1 MIKDIY
7 NIDPRFL
14 EEDERIVS
22 FLKGKMS
29 AEEEQKFMEDLDA
42 NPELKQNAIVTAR
55 LVKGLKEVGTLRDRE
70 MVDAFLASTE
80 RGVDFAVTAASH
92 IANFADVQVSACYSL
107 TDSDEWPREVEEKP
121 AACPEKEVPNRKKA
135 VPARKWLKWL
145 SIAASLVAVV
155 WLGMEYGMYKPT
167 TGLGEQYGNAF
178 TSSMIVRG
186 AAGQSEASKKLEQ
199 LFADVKDNRNIGDA
213 IHDLSLYWELS
224 MMETYNDYTDYSAEI
239 GWNLAIAHLKDNDR
253 KSAKKVLN
261 KLVKTTEEGSAIN
274 KKAKELLEKV

>member
-92 IANFADVQVSACYSL
+92 IANFADVQESACYSL
-107 TDSDEWPREVEEKP
+107 TDSDEWPHEVEEKP

-145 SIAASLVAVV
+145 SIAASLVTVV
-155 WLGMEYGMYKPT
+155 WLGMEYGMYKTT

-253 KSAKKVLN
+253 KNAKKVLY

>member
-42 NPELKQNAIVTAR
+42 NPELKQKTIVTAR

-92 IANFADVQVSACYSL
+92 IANFADVQESACYSL

-121 AACPEKEVPNRKKA
+121 AACLEKEVPNRKKA

-145 SIAASLVAVV
+145 SIAASLAAVV
-155 WLGMEYGMYKPT
+155 WLGMEYGMYKTT

-253 KSAKKVLN
+253 KNAKKVLY

>member
-7 NIDPRFL
+7 NIAPRFL

-42 NPELKQNAIVTAR
+42 NPELKQQAIVTAR

-92 IANFADVQVSACYSL
+92 IANFADIQESAYYSL
-107 TDSDEWPREVEEKP
+107 TDSDEWPREVEEKLT
-121 AACPEKEVPNRKKA
+121 ACPEKELPNRKKA

-155 WLGMEYGMYKPT
+155 WLGMEYGMYKT
-167 TGLGEQYGNAF
+167 TTDLGEQYGNAF
-178 TSSMIVRG
+178 TSSTIVRG

-253 KSAKKVLN
+253 KNAKKVLY